1 MDATDVHP
9 HEETA
14 MKRTRNQEH
23 ERPQRRDG
31 VARGLAEAELAQVA
45 GGDLYIHNPR
55 GSGDGSSGS
64 GG

>member
-1 MDATDVHP
+1 
-9 HEETA
+9 